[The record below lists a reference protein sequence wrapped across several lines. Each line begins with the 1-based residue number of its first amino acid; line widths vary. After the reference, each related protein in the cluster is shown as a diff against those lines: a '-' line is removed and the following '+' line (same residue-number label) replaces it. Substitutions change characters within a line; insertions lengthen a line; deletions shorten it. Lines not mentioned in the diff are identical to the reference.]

1 MGEDHNEVA
10 DNSRRSGRSEHLSAF
25 APMHPAGQAPLMGDA
40 SHAVLHELLR
50 EQRAAKRRLESASAS
65 DDDGH
70 RTIADKLL
78 GRAHGHRRR
87 EVARTF
93 RIPYVTARR
102 IWQALALPTL
112 GAAGTPFTDADLD
125 AMPVVADLRRAAGMD
140 DELVLDLI
148 RALSRTTNRLV
159 AWQTGLVAKGVVDRR
174 CGTHDDSAAP
184 RLDAHERRQ
193 VVDEMLTLS
202 STLESALIYSW
213 RRHLAASLD
222 HLLADLD
229 DLDEDDDTGDVLTVG
244 FADLVGFTS
253 AVTGMSDRAL
263 ASLVGEF
270 EELASDVVD
279 VHGGRVVKTL
289 GDEVLFICERP
300 AGAAAIGLDLIE
312 ALRSEPDMPALRVGI
327 ATGTVLR
334 HSGDV
339 FGTTVNRASRLTT
352 TAEPGTVV
360 VDTATQTALSEV
372 YGFELRRLE
381 ATPLAGLGLT
391 LLWELHRTS
400 VPHRR
405 GSADYRRPE

>member
-1 MGEDHNEVA
+1 MGEDRDEAA
-10 DNSRRSGRSEHLSAF
+10 DDSRRSCRSGHRPAF
-25 APMHPAGQAPLMGDA
+25 APMHPAGQAPLVGDA
-40 SHAVLHELLR
+40 SHVVLHELLR

-65 DDDGH
+65 DDGH

-78 GRAHGHRRR
+78 GRSHGHRRR

-112 GAAGTPFTDADLD
+112 GGAGTPFTDADLD
-125 AMPVVADLRRAAGMD
+125 AMPVIADLRRAAGMD

-174 CGTHDDSAAP
+174 CGTRGDSAAP

-193 VVDEMLTLS
+193 VVTEMLTLS
-202 STLESALIYSW
+202 STLESALVYSW

-222 HLLADLD
+222 HLLDDLD
-229 DLDEDDDTGDVLTVG
+229 DPDADDDTGDVLTVG

-253 AVTGMSDRAL
+253 AVTGMSGREL
-263 ASLVGEF
+263 AGLVREF
-270 EELASDVVD
+270 EDLASDVVD
-279 VHGGRVVKTL
+279 VHGGQVVKTL
-289 GDEVLFICERP
+289 GDEVLFVCERP
-300 AGAAAIGLDLIE
+300 AGAAAIGLDLVE
-312 ALRSEPDMPALRVGI
+312 ALRSEPNMPALRVGI

-352 TAEPGTVV
+352 TAEPDTVV
-360 VDTATQTALSEV
+360 VDTATQSALSEV
-372 YGFELRRLE
+372 SGFDLRRLE
-381 ATPLAGLGLT
+381 IAPLAGLGPT
-391 LLWELHRTS
+391 LLWEVHRTS
-400 VPHRR
+400 VPRRSGPADHR
-405 GSADYRRPE
+405 GAG